1 MWSKTM
7 FKHDEEFKEMGD
19 NAHKAT
25 AEQIRAYIERFERLE
40 AEKQDVMQGQ
50 KEIMSEAKGNGFNV
64 KALRK
69 IIADKKRDADDL
81 AEEQALVELY
91 KSALG
96 I

>member
-1 MWSKTM
+1 
-7 FKHDEEFKEMGD
+7 
-19 NAHKAT
+19 
-25 AEQIRAYIERFERLE
+25 
-40 AEKQDVMQGQ
+40 MQGQ
-50 KEIMSEAKGNGFNV
+50 KDIMAEAKGNGFNV

-69 IIADKKRDADDL
+69 IIADRKRDADDL

>member
-1 MWSKTM
+1 M
-7 FKHDEEFKEMGD
+7 FKKDEDFEEMGD
-19 NAHKAT
+19 NVHKAA

-40 AEKQDVMQGQ
+40 TEKQDLMQDQ
-50 KEIMSEAKGNGFNV
+50 KEIMAEAKGNGFNV

-69 IIADKKRDADDL
+69 IISDRKRDADDL

>member
-1 MWSKTM
+1 M
-7 FKHDEEFKEMGD
+7 FKKDEDFDEMGD
-19 NAHKAT
+19 NAHKAA

-40 AEKQDVMQGQ
+40 TEKQGIADQQ
-50 KEIMSEAKGNGFNV
+50 KEVMAEAKGNGFNV

-69 IIADKKRDADDL
+69 IIADRKRDADDL

>member
-1 MWSKTM
+1 M
-7 FKHDEEFKEMGD
+7 FKKDEDFDAMGD
-19 NAHKAT
+19 NAHKA
-25 AEQIRAYIERFERLE
+25 AADQIRAYIERFERLE
-40 AEKQDVMQGQ
+40 AEKQDLMQDQ
-50 KEIMSEAKGNGFNV
+50 KEIMAEAKGNGFNV

-69 IIADKKRDADDL
+69 IIADRKRDADDL

>member
-1 MWSKTM
+1 M
-7 FKHDEEFKEMGD
+7 FKKDEDFDAMGD
-19 NAHKAT
+19 NAHKA
-25 AEQIRAYIERFERLE
+25 AADQIRAYIERFERLE

-50 KEIMSEAKGNGFNV
+50 KDIMAEAKGNGFNV

-69 IIADKKRDADDL
+69 IIADRKRDADDL

>member
-1 MWSKTM
+1 MP
-7 FKHDEEFKEMGD
+7 KHDEEFDAMGD
-19 NAHKAT
+19 NAHKET
-25 AEQIRAYIERFERLE
+25 AERIRAYIERFERLE

-50 KEIMSEAKGNGFNV
+50 KEIMSEAKGNGFSV

-69 IIADKKRDADDL
+69 IIADRKRDADDL

-91 KSALG
+91 KSAIG

>member
-1 MWSKTM
+1 M
-7 FKHDEEFKEMGD
+7 FKHDEEFNAMGD
-19 NAHKAT
+19 NAHKA
-25 AEQIRAYIERFERLE
+25 AADQIRAYIERFERLE
-40 AEKQDVMQGQ
+40 AEKQDIADQQ
-50 KEIMSEAKGNGFNV
+50 KEVMADAKGTGFNV

-69 IIADKKRDADDL
+69 IIAERKRDADDL

>member
-1 MWSKTM
+1 M
-7 FKHDEEFKEMGD
+7 FKKDEDFDAMGD
-19 NAHKAT
+19 NAHKA
-25 AEQIRAYIERFERLE
+25 AADQIRAYIERFERLE

-50 KEIMSEAKGNGFNV
+50 KDIMAEAKGNGFNV

-69 IIADKKRDADDL
+69 IIADRKRDADDL
-81 AEEQALVELY
+81 AEEQAIVELY

>member
-1 MWSKTM
+1 M
-7 FKHDEEFKEMGD
+7 FKADQDFKEMGD

-25 AEQIRAYIERFERLE
+25 AEQIRAYIERYERLE
-40 AEKQDVMQGQ
+40 AEKQDVMLGQ

-69 IIADKKRDADDL
+69 IIADRKRDANDL
-81 AEEQALVELY
+81 AEEQALIELY

>member
-1 MWSKTM
+1 MN
-7 FKHDEEFKEMGD
+7 DQAYEV
-19 NAHKAT
+19 T
-25 AEQIRAYIERFERLE
+25 ADHLLQFIERYERLE
-40 AEKQDVMQGQ
+40 AEKQDIVDQQ
-50 KEIMSEAKGNGFNV
+50 KEVMAEAKGNGFNV

-69 IIADKKRDADDL
+69 IIADRKRDADDL

>member
-1 MWSKTM
+1 MN
-7 FKHDEEFKEMGD
+7 DQAYEV
-19 NAHKAT
+19 T
-25 AEQIRAYIERFERLE
+25 ADHLRQFIERYERLE
-40 AEKQDVMQGQ
+40 AEKQDIVDQQ
-50 KEIMSEAKGNGFNV
+50 KEVMAEAKGNGFNV

-69 IIADKKRDADDL
+69 IIADRKRDADDL

>member
-1 MWSKTM
+1 M
-7 FKHDEEFKEMGD
+7 FKKDEDFDAMGD
-19 NAHKAT
+19 NAHKA
-25 AEQIRAYIERFERLE
+25 AADQIRAYIERFERLE

-50 KEIMSEAKGNGFNV
+50 KDIMAEAKGNGFNV

-69 IIADKKRDADDL
+69 VIADRKRDAEDL
-81 AEEQALVELY
+81 AEEQAIVELY

>member
-1 MWSKTM
+1 M
-7 FKHDEEFKEMGD
+7 FKHDEEFDAMGD
-19 NAHKAT
+19 NAYKA
-25 AEQIRAYIERFERLE
+25 AADQIRAYIERFERLE
-40 AEKQDVMQGQ
+40 AEKQDVMQDQ
-50 KEIMSEAKGNGFNV
+50 KEIMAEAKGNGFNV

-69 IIADKKRDADDL
+69 IIADRKRDANDL

>member
-1 MWSKTM
+1 MTM
-7 FKHDEEFKEMGD
+7 FKHDEEFDAMGD
-19 NAHKAT
+19 NAHKAA

-69 IIADKKRDADDL
+69 IIADRKRDADDL